1 MITEC
6 PVSLEVTQSEERD
19 KFTIPSPTDHKS
31 ALHQSM
37 EDDLPAPKL
46 RSLRNKF
53 NSTASV
59 FMSNSI
65 KAADSGEIILC
76 LSKVLAGLIKKDES
90 VIQKTFI
97 EIFSE
102 NSFPLGDG
110 KTDLLNSPSF
120 ETIEEFLIEIFQAQ
134 DLSPE
139 CGVMSVVYIERLV
152 NLTGITLHA
161 SNWRRILLGALL
173 LSAKVWEDLAV
184 WNVDFLSLFPNLS
197 LSDLN
202 RLEREYLISLNY
214 TVALTASV
222 YARYYFQLR
231 SFSDITEEFFPLKPL
246 NASMASKLERRSV
259 GLEET
264 EKILHIHSTKSYSLN
279 PYVSTTSLSI
289 EQIQSKYANKN
300 FD

>member
-1 MITEC
+1 
-6 PVSLEVTQSEERD
+6 VQ
-19 KFTIPSPTDHKS
+19 
-31 ALHQSM
+31 
-37 EDDLPAPKL
+37 
-46 RSLRNKF
+46 
-53 NSTASV
+53 
-59 FMSNSI
+59 
-65 KAADSGEIILC
+65 
-76 LSKVLAGLIKKDES
+76 
-90 VIQKTFI
+90 
-97 EIFSE
+97 
-102 NSFPLGDG
+102 
-110 KTDLLNSPSF
+110 SPSC
-120 ETIEEFLIEIFQAQ
+120 EAIEEFLIEIFQAQ

-139 CGVMSVVYIERLV
+139 CGVMSVVYIERLA
-152 NLTGITLHA
+152 NFTGITLHA

-246 NASMASKLERRSV
+246 DANMASKLEKRSV
-259 GLEET
+259 GMEET
-264 EKILHIHSTKSYSLN
+264 EKILHIHQSKCYSLN
-279 PYVSTTSLSI
+279 PYESTTTLSI
-289 EQIQSKYANKN
+289 EQIRSKYANKN

>member
-1 MITEC
+1 MLSASSVS
-6 PVSLEVTQSEERD
+6 VSLDVGEERD
-19 KFTIPSPTDHKS
+19 KFTIPSPSTETCKV
-31 ALHQSM
+31 LHQSL
-37 EDDLPAPKL
+37 DQPAPKL
-46 RSLRNKF
+46 RSIRSKF

-59 FMSNSI
+59 FMSTSI
-65 KAADSGEIILC
+65 KAADIGEIILC
-76 LSKVLAGLIKKDES
+76 LSRVLAGLIKKDES
-90 VIQKTFI
+90 VSQKTFK

-102 NSFPLGDG
+102 HAFPLGDG
-110 KTDLLNSPSF
+110 KTNLVKSPSC
-120 ETIEEFLIEIFQAQ
+120 EVIEEFLIELFQAQ

-152 NLTGITLHA
+152 NFTGITLHA

-246 NASMASKLERRSV
+246 DAKMAFKLERKSV
-259 GLEET
+259 GMEET
-264 EKILHIHSTKSYSLN
+264 EKIIHIHQNKSYSLN
-279 PYVSTTSLSI
+279 PYESTTTLSI